1 MYSFLLPPNIEI
13 YQTPGYIK
21 IAGPFGILI
30 KKTGN
35 QELSIITVTE
45 GRRLFSVNNNS
56 TSLSNLFQ
64 IAHGLS
70 HGFRKRLS
78 LTGIGF
84 RAIMRDQIPSGL
96 ATKNYIA
103 KRIIASTDVN
113 ESYLTLKIGF
123 SHEVVYKSNVPRSII
138 TSRIEGRT
146 KGTLISLKS
155 NSLNS
160 LNQAA
165 AEIRTFRA
173 PDIYKGKG
181 IYYAQEVIKLK
192 KGKRQG

>member
-1 MYSFLLPPNIEI
+1 MYSFLLPTNVEI

-21 IAGPFGILI
+21 IEGPFGTLI
-30 KKTGN
+30 KKIGN

-45 GRRLFSVNNNS
+45 GRRLFSVDNDS
-56 TSLSNLFQ
+56 TSLSNLFK
-64 IAHGLS
+64 ITRGLS
-70 HGFRKRLS
+70 HGFRRRLS

-96 ATKNYIA
+96 AIKNYIA
-103 KRIIASTDVN
+103 KRILASTEAN

-123 SHEVVYKSNVPRSII
+123 SHEVVYKSSVPISIS

-155 NSLNS
+155 NSLTS

-165 AEIRTFRA
+165 AEIRAFRA

-181 IYYAQEVIKLK
+181 IYYAQEVITLK